1 MAQARPM
8 VSSSRAKVVIAA
20 DREQRKRLYSVLSVE
35 LAQAECAGRSGQAA
49 VPSEHEPLGIPKI
62 GKTVARAAEGAV
74 ASSGHPQGQPGP
86 GRLDRPETPARN
98 YAWNAMALAEDE
110 VRHDP

>member
-1 MAQARPM
+1 M

-20 DREQRKRLYSVLSVE
+20 DREQRKRLCPAFSGE
-35 LAQAECAGRSGQAA
+35 LAEVECAGLAGRAA

-86 GRLDRPETPARN
+86 AG
-98 YAWNAMALAEDE
+98 
-110 VRHDP
+110 